1 MKDFILTLSCVD
13 KPGIVRSVASFLAE
27 LECNILDSAQYG
39 DPMGGCFFMRVHFQ
53 GSAVAQEVEALQ
65 TQFTPIAERYGM
77 KWALY
82 DSAQKPRTLILVSK
96 FDHCLHDLLY
106 RRRIGELPC
115 DVVAVASNHGD
126 AEKAVVAENLPFQ
139 EISITKETKVESE
152 EKLRA
157 LIKKLDVE
165 LIILARYM
173 QILSADFC
181 TDYEGRIINIHHSF
195 LPSFKGARPYNQA
208 YDHGVKLIG
217 ATAHFVTA
225 DLDEGPIIE
234 QDVARVDH
242 SFTVDDMIAAGRD
255 VERQALSKAVRYFGE
270 RRILMNGAKTV
281 IFK

>member
-39 DPMGGCFFMRVHFQ
+39 DPTGGCFFMRVHFQ
-53 GSAVAQEVEALQ
+53 GSAVADDVEGLRS
-65 TQFTPIAERYGM
+65 QFTPIAERYAM
-77 KWALY
+77 KWAMY
-82 DSAQKPRTLILVSK
+82 DRSKKPRALILVSK

-115 DVVAVASNHGD
+115 DIVAVASNHSG
-126 AEKAVVAENLPFQ
+126 AEKAVAAEGLPFH
-139 EISITKETKVESE
+139 EVKITKETKAESE
-152 EKLRA
+152 ANLRKLIA
-157 LIKKLDVE
+157 DHDVE

-181 TDYEGRIINIHHSF
+181 ADYEGRIINIHHSF

-208 YDHGVKLIG
+208 YAHGVKLIG

-242 SFTVDDMIAAGRD
+242 SFTVENMVAAGRD
-255 VERQALSKAVRYFGE
+255 VERQVLSRAVRYYGE
-270 RRILMNGAKTV
+270 RRILMNGVKTV

>member
-1 MKDFILTLSCVD
+1 VKDFILTLSCVD

-27 LECNILDSAQYG
+27 LDCNILDSAQYG
-39 DPMGGCFFMRVHFQ
+39 DPTGGCFFMRVHFQ
-53 GSAVAQEVEALQ
+53 GSAVAHEAKALQ

-82 DSAQKPRTLILVSK
+82 DRAHKPRTLILVSK

-115 DVVAVASNHGD
+115 EVVAVASNHGD
-126 AEKAVVAENLPFQ
+126 VEKAVVAEGLPFQ
-139 EISITKETKVESE
+139 EISITKATKADSE

-157 LIKKLDVE
+157 LIERLDVE

-173 QILSADFC
+173 QILSAAFC
-181 TDYEGRIINIHHSF
+181 ADYEGRIINIHHSF